1 MVKRWG
7 ASFDFF
13 LGLIMP
19 REKLVNIIRP
29 IKKKKKSLDKVLPQ
43 KLLELSHHRIDEL
56 LTGET
61 KTTVKKKK
69 KTLFWQENYK

>member
-1 MVKRWG
+1 M
-7 ASFDFF
+7 
-13 LGLIMP
+13 
-19 REKLVNIIRP
+19 NIIRP